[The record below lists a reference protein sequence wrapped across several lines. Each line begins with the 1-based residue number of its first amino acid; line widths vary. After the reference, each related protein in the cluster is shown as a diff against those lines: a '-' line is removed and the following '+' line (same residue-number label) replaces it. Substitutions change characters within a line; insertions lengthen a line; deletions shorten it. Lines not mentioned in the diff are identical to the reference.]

1 MLKQTKTGPKFP
13 HLNLHNN
20 NKKMTFEYLL
30 VWSKYDDNTT
40 ETSSHVEFCVNINN
54 VLSFLWS
61 ELEAHSEEQNLEW
74 TLTFSNPVTLANSL
88 IQKLC
93 NLMYSSGTSIRLY
106 TVPKET
112 LEVTKDILLEMHEAA
127 RKQKKNELEKVQ
139 LKLEE
144 EIKEAQKKLEEIK
157 RKKGE

>member
-1 MLKQTKTGPKFP
+1 
-13 HLNLHNN
+13 
-20 NKKMTFEYLL
+20 MTFEYLL

-40 ETSSHVEFCVNINN
+40 ETSSHVKFCENINS
-54 VLSFLWS
+54 VLAFLWD
-61 ELEAHSEEQNLEW
+61 ELKEYSDEPDLEW
-74 TLTFSNPVTLANSL
+74 TLTFSNPVTLANNL
-88 IQKLC
+88 VHKLC
-93 NLMYSSGTSIRLY
+93 RLMYSSGTSIRLY

>member
-1 MLKQTKTGPKFP
+1 
-13 HLNLHNN
+13 
-20 NKKMTFEYLL
+20 MTFEYLL

-40 ETSSHVEFCVNINN
+40 ETSSHVKFCENINS
-54 VLSFLWS
+54 VLAFLWD
-61 ELEAHSEEQNLEW
+61 ELKEYSDEPDLEW
-74 TLTFSNPVTLANSL
+74 TLTFSNPVTLANNL
-88 IQKLC
+88 VHKLC
-93 NLMYSSGTSIRLY
+93 RLMCSSGTSIRLY